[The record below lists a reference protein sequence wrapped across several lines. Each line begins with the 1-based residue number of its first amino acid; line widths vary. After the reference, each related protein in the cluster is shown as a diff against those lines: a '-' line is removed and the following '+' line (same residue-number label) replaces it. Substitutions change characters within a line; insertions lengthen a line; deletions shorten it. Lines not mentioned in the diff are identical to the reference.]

1 MIRAAP
7 LQANEKQIRDLV
19 DVVFYL
25 QDEILKLAPD
35 PKEKELEPTGG
46 AKLKSGL
53 PRRK

>member
-1 MIRAAP
+1 

-25 QDEILKLAPD
+25 QDEILKLAPE
-35 PKEKELEPTGG
+35 PKEKEQEPPAETAKPKTGH
-46 AKLKSGL
+46 